1 MMRHLSAFVLLSVL
15 TLAPL
20 VAAPAAGLDDAVPGL
35 LATGRVDEALAA
47 LRGEL
52 NSSPN
57 NAVAHNL
64 RCRAYFSLGQ
74 WDRGISDCE
83 KAVELVPDNSQFH
96 MWLGRIYGEKADK
109 AGFMTAAGL
118 AGKVREQFEAAVRLD
133 PNNVE
138 ARTDL
143 AEFYLE
149 APGIVGGGKD
159 KAQVQADAL
168 LRLEPARGHWVN
180 GRLAEKRKDY
190 VAAEKEYRDALEAT
204 HGSASN
210 WLNLGVFYKH
220 RERWDEM
227 EQTLTHVRNAP
238 LDRPDALVDAADV
251 LIRAQ
256 RNLPEAVQLLRAY
269 LKSSAKVEQAPA
281 FKVHYLL
288 GTADEKLGDR
298 EGAAAEYRSA
308 LDLAHEFQPAQQA
321 LERVNR

>member
-1 MMRHLSAFVLLSVL
+1 MMRRLLLIFV
-15 TLAPL
+15 
-20 VAAPAAGLDDAVPGL
+20 VAAFAILPAAGLDDTAPALV
-35 LATGRVDEALAA
+35 ASGRADEALTV
-47 LRGEL
+47 LHGTIT
-52 NSSPN
+52 SSPN
-57 NAVAHNL
+57 DAAARNL
-64 RCRAYFSLGQ
+64 RCRVYFSLGQ
-74 WDRGISDCE
+74 WDRGIGDCE
-83 KAVELVPDNSQFH
+83 KAVDLDPDNSRFH
-96 MWLGRIYGEKADK
+96 LWLGRIYGEKADK
-109 AGFMTAAGL
+109 SGFMTAASL

-133 PNNVE
+133 PNNVD

-149 APGIVGGGKD
+149 APSFVGGGRD
-159 KAQVQADAL
+159 KAQDQADAL

-180 GRLAEKRKDY
+180 ARLAEKRKDFD
-190 VAAEKEYRDALEAT
+190 AAEREYRAAIEAT

-210 WLNLGVFYKH
+210 WLNLGLFYKH

-227 EQTLTHVRNAP
+227 EQTLSHVRQAP
-238 LDRPDALVDAADV
+238 LDRADALVDAADV
-251 LIRAQ
+251 LIRTQ
-256 RNLPEAVQLLRAY
+256 RNLPEAVELLKAY
-269 LKSSAKVEQAPA
+269 LKSSARVEQAPL